1 MPSAQAPPRLIEFVW
16 SRRKGEKHLARHREA
31 VCRLCRRE
39 GQKLFLKGLRCFT
52 EKCAIE
58 KRNFVPG
65 QHGQA
70 RRAKIAGYGL
80 QLREKQKVKRTY
92 GLLERQ
98 FRTYVEKAGRAKGP
112 TGENLIVML
121 ERRLDNAV
129 WRAGFASSRAQARQL
144 VLHGHVRVSG
154 KKVNIPSYLVSAGE
168 EIALK
173 DNMHQN
179 AMVLEARNVAQ
190 SQNTVPWLEIDREH
204 FKARV
209 AALPK
214 REDVTTPPITE
225 QLIVELYSK

>member
-1 MPSAQAPPRLIEFVW
+1 M
-16 SRRKGEKHLARHREA
+16 ARHREA

-70 RRAKIAGYGL
+70 RRAKMVGYGV

-98 FRTYVEKAGRAKGP
+98 FRTYFEKALRIKGP
-112 TGENLIVML
+112 TGANLMVML
-121 ERRLDNAV
+121 ERRLDNV
-129 WRAGFASSRAQARQL
+129 VYRMGLGGSRSQARQL
-144 VLHGHVRVSG
+144 VLHGHIRVKG
-154 KKVNIPSYLVSAGE
+154 KVNIPSYLVNVGDE
-168 EIALK
+168 VTLK
-173 DNMHQN
+173 DKMHEN
-179 AMVLEARNVAQ
+179 VMVMEARNLAKSQGVA
-190 SQNTVPWLEIDREH
+190 PWLDIDPAN

-209 AALPK
+209 VAMPR
-214 REDVTTPPITE
+214 REDVQTPPMNE

>member
-1 MPSAQAPPRLIEFVW
+1 M
-16 SRRKGEKHLARHREA
+16 ARHREA

-70 RRAKIAGYGL
+70 RRPKTTGYGL

-98 FRTYVEKAGRAKGP
+98 FRTYFHKAERAKGP
-112 TGENLIVML
+112 TGENLITML

-129 WRAGFASSRAQARQL
+129 WRSGLGSSRAQARQL
-144 VLHGHVRVSG
+144 VLHGHISVNGR
-154 KKVNIPSYLVSAGE
+154 KVNIPSYLVTVGE
-168 EIALK
+168 EIVLK
-173 DNMHQN
+173 PKMHQN
-179 AMVLEARNVAQ
+179 PMIMEARNVAQ
-190 SQNTVPWLEIDREH
+190 SQNAVPWLDIDREN

-209 AALPK
+209 VAMPK
-214 REDVTTPPITE
+214 RENVTTPPITE

>member
-1 MPSAQAPPRLIEFVW
+1 M
-16 SRRKGEKHLARHREA
+16 
-31 VCRLCRRE
+31 
-39 GQKLFLKGLRCFT
+39 KLFLKGLRCFT

-70 RRAKIAGYGL
+70 RRAKLVGYGV

-98 FRTYVEKAGRAKGP
+98 FRNYFEKAERAKGP
-112 TGENLIVML
+112 TGSNLMVML
-121 ERRLDNAV
+121 ERRLDNV
-129 WRAGFASSRAQARQL
+129 IYRTGFASSRAQARQM
-144 VLHGHVRVSG
+144 VLHGHVSVKG
-154 KKVNIPSYLVSAGE
+154 HKVNIPSYLVSVGE

-173 DNMHQN
+173 EKMHQN
-179 AMVLEARNVAQ
+179 AMVLEARNLAQ
-190 SQNTVPWLEIDREH
+190 SQNTAPWLGVDREN

-209 AALPK
+209 LSLPR
-214 REDVTTPPITE
+214 REDLQTPQMNE

>member
-1 MPSAQAPPRLIEFVW
+1 V
-16 SRRKGEKHLARHREA
+16 ARHREA

-65 QHGQA
+65 QHGQS
-70 RRAKIAGYGL
+70 RRPKTVGYGL

-98 FRTYVEKAGRAKGP
+98 FRSYFHKAEIAKGP

-121 ERRLDNAV
+121 ERRLDNV
-129 WRAGFASSRAQARQL
+129 VKRIGLAGSHAQARQL
-144 VLHGHVRVSG
+144 VLHGHVTVNGR
-154 KKVNIPSYLVSAGE
+154 KVNVPSFLVSVGDE
-168 EIALK
+168 VILK
-173 DNMHQN
+173 PKMHQN
-179 AMVLEARNVAQ
+179 TMVLEARNVAQ
-190 SQNTVPWLEIDREH
+190 SQNMVPWLDIDRDN

-209 AALPK
+209 VAMPK
-214 REDVTTPPITE
+214 RENVQTPVFNE

>member
-1 MPSAQAPPRLIEFVW
+1 
-16 SRRKGEKHLARHREA
+16 LARHREA
-31 VCRLCRRE
+31 VCGLCRRE

-65 QHGQA
+65 QHGQT
-70 RRAKIAGYGL
+70 RRAKKLVGYGL

-98 FRTYVEKAGRAKGP
+98 FRNYFEKAERMQGP

-121 ERRLDNAV
+121 ERRLDNAI
-129 WRAGFASSRAQARQL
+129 WRMGVASSRSQGRQF
-144 VLHGHVRVSG
+144 VLHGHVLVNG
-154 KKVNIPSYLVSAGE
+154 KKVNIPSYLVSVGE
-168 EIALK
+168 EISLR
-173 DNMHQN
+173 DDMHQN
-179 AMVLEARNVAQ
+179 AMVLESRNVAQ
-190 SQNTVPWLEIDREH
+190 SQSGVPWLDQDREK

-209 AALPK
+209 VALPK
-214 REDVTTPPITE
+214 RENVQTPPITE